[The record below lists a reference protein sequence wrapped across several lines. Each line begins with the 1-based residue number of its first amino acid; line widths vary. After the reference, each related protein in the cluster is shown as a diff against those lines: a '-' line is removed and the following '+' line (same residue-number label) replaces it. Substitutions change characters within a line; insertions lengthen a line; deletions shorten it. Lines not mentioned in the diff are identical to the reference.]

1 MVSITTRKVDNPP
14 VNRTKLRGGIEWHRL
29 GAQPVLCSPVFT
41 PSRDTVASIS
51 NPAGPLHAKAHT
63 TTLLLA
69 STLLHLLAD
78 LDVDV
83 EELGDTAVQADR
95 LALVQVALAVVGG
108 DALLGAGLGE
118 AVDGK
123 IG

>member
-1 MVSITTRKVDNPP
+1 MLPAQSFRHPVAGIVSRI
-14 VNRTKLRGGIEWHRL
+14 RL
-29 GAQPVLCSPVFT
+29 GT
-41 PSRDTVASIS
+41 
-51 NPAGPLHAKAHT
+51 LHAKAHT
-63 TTLLLA
+63 
-69 STLLHLLAD
+69 STLLHLLAN

-118 AVDGK
+118 AVERRWVRRGWLQ
-123 IG
+123 

>member
-1 MVSITTRKVDNPP
+1 MLPAQSFRHPVAGIVSRI
-14 VNRTKLRGGIEWHRL
+14 RL
-29 GAQPVLCSPVFT
+29 GT
-41 PSRDTVASIS
+41 
-51 NPAGPLHAKAHT
+51 LHAKAHT
-63 TTLLLA
+63 TTLLLT
-69 STLLHLLAD
+69 STLLHLLAN

-108 DALLGAGLGE
+108 DALLSAGLGE